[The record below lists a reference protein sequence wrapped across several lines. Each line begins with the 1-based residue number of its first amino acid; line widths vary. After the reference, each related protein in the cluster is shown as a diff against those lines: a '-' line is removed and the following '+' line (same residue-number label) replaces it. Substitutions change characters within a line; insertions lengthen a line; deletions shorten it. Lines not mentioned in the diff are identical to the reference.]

1 MKLHFQKRMI
11 VGFIL
16 TLIILAGLGVY
27 AFLTT
32 QRLIE
37 TARLLSHATR
47 VINNAEQLLAI
58 TINLETGQHGFVIT
72 GNEDYLA
79 PYDTA
84 LKNTEQHV
92 QQLLTVTLED
102 PAQHERIKRLELMI
116 RQRIEQTKQVIEA
129 RKIDFQSAQS
139 MILSGEGMV
148 LMDNIRSLIRK
159 VQEQERQVFRAQ
171 NTITSKSLV
180 QFQFAFVGLIVA
192 PALIILIL
200 FHSINRNFNARNRVE
215 KQLRKASSEI
225 QHLNQ
230 ELEAYTF
237 SVSHDLRAPL
247 RAIDGYSQIL
257 NEDYGEKLDSE
268 GKRVIRVIINN
279 ARRMGQLIDD
289 LLDFSRIG
297 RKEMIKTDFDI
308 QVMVQEVVEELTEHR
323 NGHPVRIEVL
333 PLEPATGDFSMLR
346 QVWVNLISN
355 AIKYSG
361 KKQEARIEIGSFH
374 EPDKTCYYV
383 KDNGVGFNMKYI
395 DKLFGVFQRLHKS
408 DEFEGTGVGLALVKR
423 IVHRHGG
430 SIWAEAKVGEG
441 ATFYFSLP
449 KQ

>member
-1 MKLHFQKRMI
+1 MKLYFQKRM
-11 VGFIL
+11 VLGFIL
-16 TLIILAGLGVY
+16 TLTILAALGIY

-58 TINLETGQHGFVIT
+58 TVNLETGQRGFVIT
-72 GNEDYLA
+72 GDEDYLA

-84 LKNTEQHV
+84 LKNLNQHV
-92 QQLLTVTLED
+92 QQLLAVTLED
-102 PAQHERIKRLELMI
+102 PVQNERIKRLDLMI
-116 RQRIEQTKQVIEA
+116 HKRIKQTKQVIEA
-129 RKIDFQSAQS
+129 RKVDFQSAQS
-139 MILSGEGMV
+139 IILSGEGRM
-148 LMDNIRSLIRK
+148 LMDHIRELIRE
-159 VQEQERQVFRAQ
+159 VQEQERKVFRAQ
-171 NTITSKSLV
+171 NTITSKSLN

-192 PALIILIL
+192 PALIIGIL
-200 FHSINRNFNARNRVE
+200 FLSINRNFNARNRVE
-215 KQLRKASSEI
+215 KQLRKASFEI
-225 QHLNQ
+225 QHLNM

-257 NEDYGEKLDSE
+257 KEDYGEKLDSE
-268 GKRVIRVIINN
+268 GKRVIQVILNN

-297 RKEMIKTDFDI
+297 RKEIIRTNFDVQHMVH
-308 QVMVQEVVEELTEHR
+308 QVVGELTEQR
-323 NGHPVRIEVL
+323 KGYSGHIEVL
-333 PLEPATGDFSMLR
+333 TLEPAKGDLSMLR

-361 KKQEARIEIGSFH
+361 KKQEARIEIGSFD

-383 KDNGVGFNMKYI
+383 KDNGVGFNMEYI
-395 DKLFGVFQRLHKS
+395 GKLFGVFQRLHKA

-423 IVHRHGG
+423 IVQRHGG